1 MEEKRKTDGVLH
13 KCHEGQSV
21 VVEVGEEG
29 DHKKTVQE
37 IFPAIIALRKI
48 RKISDAFRL

>member
-1 MEEKRKTDGVLH
+1 MEEEREADGVLH

-29 DHKKTVQE
+29 DHKN
-37 IFPAIIALRKI
+37 
-48 RKISDAFRL
+48 DARDFSSNYCSEQNRENI